1 MSPASLEKRHFLL
14 PRAEIGFLRFIL
26 ESYDGL
32 AFART
37 LDPRQGLVEITFP
50 AGRRRDVEKLLGA
63 LAGEIGLQ
71 EVPAPEMVPPL

>member
-1 MSPASLEKRHFLL
+1 MDKRYFLL

-37 LDPRQGLVEITFP
+37 LDPRQGLVEIAFP
-50 AGRRRDVEKLLGA
+50 ASRRLDVELVLSH
-63 LAGEIGLQ
+63 LAVETGWR
-71 EVPAPEMVPPL
+71 EVSPPLLVSPL

>member
-1 MSPASLEKRHFLL
+1 MNPASMDKRYFLL

-37 LDPRQGLVEITFP
+37 LDPQQGLVEIAFP
-50 AGRRRDVEKLLGA
+50 ASRRLDVEIVLGQ
-63 LAGEIGLQ
+63 LAEETGWR
-71 EVPAPEMVPPL
+71 EVTAPTTLPSL

>member
-1 MSPASLEKRHFLL
+1 MNPASMDKRYFLL

-37 LDPRQGLVEITFP
+37 LDPRQGLVEIAFP
-50 AGRRRDVEKLLGA
+50 ASRRLDVEIVLGH
-63 LAGEIGLQ
+63 LAEETGWR
-71 EVPAPEMVPPL
+71 EVTAPTTLPSL